1 MPPPPMPRP
10 PMGSAGEHHMEG
22 GQADKYAFNFSDA
35 TIRAG
40 FIRKVFTLVTLMVSI
55 LWLWLIRFTFFH
67 QVTSFF
73 FLVGR
78 FNSLTHIWRWALI
91 LICLILIH
99 FFQFLNFEF
108 SEFCDSAR
116 RGGCDDGHSVLPR
129 GNPRQCPHQ
138 HGALL
143 VVLVSFAFI
152 VHIFHF
158 LSCLFAFPYSDFCR
172 WRTCLSVVRVEVGR
186 VYLIYSLIAWRVG
199 KISTSDTLG

>member
-55 LWLWLIRFTFFH
+55 LWLWMID
-67 QVTSFF
+67 QVHMLPPGNF

-158 LSCLFAFPYSDFCR
+158 LSRLFAFHYSDFCR
-172 WRTCLSVVRVEVGR
+172 CPNCRLSVVRVGRR
-186 VYLIYSLIAWRVG
+186 VYRIYSYSLPGR
-199 KISTSDTLG
+199 